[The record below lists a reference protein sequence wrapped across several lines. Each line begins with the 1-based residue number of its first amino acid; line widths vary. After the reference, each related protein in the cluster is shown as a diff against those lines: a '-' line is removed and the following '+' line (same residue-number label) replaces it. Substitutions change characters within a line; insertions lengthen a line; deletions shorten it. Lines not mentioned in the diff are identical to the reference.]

1 MALFFFLSQH
11 LVNSESGIF
20 GVFEDAIPNKNEQ
33 KRNIPNA

>member
-1 MALFFFLSQH
+1 MFYFLFQH

-20 GVFEDAIPNKNEQ
+20 GVFEDATPNKNEQ